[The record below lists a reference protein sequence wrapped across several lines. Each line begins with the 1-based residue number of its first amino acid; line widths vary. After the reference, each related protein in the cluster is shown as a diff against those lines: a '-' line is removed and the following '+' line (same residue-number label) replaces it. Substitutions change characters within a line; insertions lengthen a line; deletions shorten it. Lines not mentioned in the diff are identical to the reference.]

1 MGNAEKQ
8 GRSHTNEAIQIIM
21 SIKDEDI
28 DISDMPEF
36 AGVDPSLWKR
46 RDKRLA
52 ERKKQAV

>member
-1 MGNAEKQ
+1 
-8 GRSHTNEAIQIIM
+8 M